1 VLNSMTGHGD
11 ASVLDK
17 AFELAVEAR
26 SVNSRY
32 LRVSC
37 KVGEEIAFVH
47 MPVEEEVKRQV
58 SRGSVFVTVNFK
70 PVSSADYYS
79 VDEPVLTKYFRQ
91 LRELSQDLQ
100 TGEEIHLKDL
110 LGLPGVAEADEALLP
125 DRDRVQ
131 EVVLECLRSALQR
144 LNEMRQQ
151 EGANL
156 HRDFSQRRDSL
167 AALLQTIESSA
178 PVWTKDYQ
186 KRVQDRI
193 QKIVSEQELSLNM
206 NDLVKE
212 VGVLAERCDITE
224 EIARMHSHLVLFGET
239 LEADGA
245 VGRKMEFILQEMFR
259 EANTM
264 ASKSVNADLNRAV
277 VEFKAELDRLKEQ
290 VQNIE

>member
-1 VLNSMTGHGD
+1 MTGHGD

-17 AFELAVEAR
+17 DFELTVEVR

-37 KVGEEIAFVH
+37 KVAEAIGFVQ
-47 MPVEEEVKRQV
+47 MSIEEEVKRRL
-58 SRGSVFVTVNFK
+58 SRGSVFVSVNFN
-70 PVSSADYYS
+70 PVSAADYFNI
-79 VDEPVLTKYFRQ
+79 DEQVLTKYFLQ
-91 LRELSQDLQ
+91 LKELSQDLQ
-100 TGEEIHLKDL
+100 TGEEIHLRDL
-110 LGLPGVAEADEALLP
+110 LALPGVAQADEGRVP

-131 EVVLECLRSALQR
+131 GIVMQCLSNALDR
-144 LNEMRQQ
+144 LNQMRQQ
-151 EGANL
+151 EGGNL
-156 HRDFSQRRDSL
+156 HADFSQRQDIMQV
-167 AALLQTIESSA
+167 LLKTIEGSA
-178 PVWTKDYQ
+178 PDWTRDYQ

-193 QKIVSEQELSLNM
+193 QKIVAEQDLSLSM
-206 NDLVKE
+206 DDLVKE
-212 VGVLAERCDITE
+212 VGILAERCDIVE
-224 EIARMHSHLVLFGET
+224 EIARMHSHLVLFGEA

>member
-1 VLNSMTGHGD
+1 MLNSMTGHGD

-100 TGEEIHLKDL
+100 TGEGSSRIARRRRGRRSPLTRSRPR
-110 LGLPGVAEADEALLP
+110 PGGGP
-125 DRDRVQ
+125 R
-131 EVVLECLRSALQR
+131 VLEEC
-144 LNEMRQQ
+144 
-151 EGANL
+151 
-156 HRDFSQRRDSL
+156 
-167 AALLQTIESSA
+167 SS
-178 PVWTKDYQ
+178 
-186 KRVQDRI
+186 
-193 QKIVSEQELSLNM
+193 
-206 NDLVKE
+206 
-212 VGVLAERCDITE
+212 
-224 EIARMHSHLVLFGET
+224 ET
-239 LEADGA
+239 
-245 VGRKMEFILQEMFR
+245 Q
-259 EANTM
+259 
-264 ASKSVNADLNRAV
+264 
-277 VEFKAELDRLKEQ
+277 
-290 VQNIE
+290 